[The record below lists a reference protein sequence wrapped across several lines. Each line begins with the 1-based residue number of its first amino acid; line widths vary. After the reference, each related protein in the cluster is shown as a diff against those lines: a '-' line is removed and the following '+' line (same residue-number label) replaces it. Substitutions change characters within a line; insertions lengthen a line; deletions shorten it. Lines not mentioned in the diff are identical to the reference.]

1 MTTIKKSTLFVL
13 CVASLSQLTLVSCN
27 DDDLDNEVK
36 EEQKM
41 HEQTVLENDLISVLS
56 KLTDVNDLPDD
67 WENQTYTANIGS
79 PSEQSEATRLVATND
94 ATTAALRFEDMTG
107 VDVSNLNAYTW
118 TRDFGSL
125 TYTKTTDGT
134 SWATVDVDI
143 KQLPGLK
150 RIVYCSPDQMGLN
163 GNFVGNAYY
172 RFGDVISKK
181 NSDGDLDYWI
191 CVRPAFGVEGKED
204 SHWITLSKLP
214 SKNLYTYTNSA
225 NTTHKLPTKLTSSK
239 EHMKNL
245 SEMLYAITHPDEWAQ
260 YYQNNPGERLFHDF
274 RSANIKY
281 HNRYFWML
289 VQQAWDKQ
297 KLWQQLLHTTREDI
311 AGRNELIYFYSGY
324 TWWAGAT
331 GNVYVAKYNGDL
343 LKKQTTTTLEYDF
356 KAKDKPLWDINDW
369 ATTGQNANYEP
380 RSAFVVRYATGKDL
394 LGSQPNVFQSMA
406 NSNDIKDVYVF
417 NVFHKQPIGSGEE
430 NMPTVFTSGHVTK
443 AEHWGFFHPG
453 TVIQDEDGHLWMCYL
468 NWCDQDEEAYT
479 FHTDHKAR
487 FISFDAV
494 QGKKEEIEYIY
505 DSYAEKHPECT
516 TGTFATNLVPEDQ
529 AYTVAWCLEEM
540 AAPTT
545 THGHFMGTS
554 MRDVLGVNPE
564 DLVVLRDSMLND
576 NGKMV
581 KSRIFATNVAY
592 IPTEGRKEGFQP
604 MLRYVN
610 DGTRVAANRDDSND
624 PYWYNYY
631 YTRYTDD
638 NNVPLNLLGR
648 TIDVLDIYKWAQS
661 IEDEDLLGDRWS
673 ILPWNVNNLQYKY
686 FDHTHLLTIPYHYR
700 DFAYD
705 TKAHKWK
712 NSLYGDDVV
721 PKYMPSLYLE
731 PVVMMAYME
740 IDDDDQ
746 QAFKRIYGG
755 KRYTLVS
762 DPLPEAVKQT
772 TFSYMLH
779 LRDVV
784 DKYTFI
790 NEERKNG
797 YVYRW

>member
-1 MTTIKKSTLFVL
+1 
-13 CVASLSQLTLVSCN
+13 
-27 DDDLDNEVK
+27 
-36 EEQKM
+36 
-41 HEQTVLENDLISVLS
+41 
-56 KLTDVNDLPDD
+56 
-67 WENQTYTANIGS
+67 
-79 PSEQSEATRLVATND
+79 
-94 ATTAALRFEDMTG
+94 
-107 VDVSNLNAYTW
+107 
-118 TRDFGSL
+118 
-125 TYTKTTDGT
+125 
-134 SWATVDVDI
+134 
-143 KQLPGLK
+143 
-150 RIVYCSPDQMGLN
+150 
-163 GNFVGNAYY
+163 
-172 RFGDVISKK
+172 
-181 NSDGDLDYWI
+181 
-191 CVRPAFGVEGKED
+191 
-204 SHWITLSKLP
+204 
-214 SKNLYTYTNSA
+214 
-225 NTTHKLPTKLTSSK
+225 
-239 EHMKNL
+239 
-245 SEMLYAITHPDEWAQ
+245 
-260 YYQNNPGERLFHDF
+260 
-274 RSANIKY
+274 
-281 HNRYFWML
+281 ML

-380 RSAFVVRYATGKDL
+380 RRAFVVRYATGKDL

-453 TVIQDEDGHLWMCYL
+453 TVIQDEDGNLWMCYL
-468 NWCDQDEEAYT
+468 NWCDQDEEDYT

-554 MRDVLGVNPE
+554 MREVLGVNPE

-638 NNVPLNLLGR
+638 NNVPFNLLGR
-648 TIDVLDIYKWAQS
+648 TIDVLDIYEWAQS

-686 FDHTHLLTIPYHYR
+686 FDHTHLLTIPYHYW

-712 NSLYGDDVV
+712 NSLYGDDAV
-721 PKYMPSLYLE
+721 PKYMPSLYME